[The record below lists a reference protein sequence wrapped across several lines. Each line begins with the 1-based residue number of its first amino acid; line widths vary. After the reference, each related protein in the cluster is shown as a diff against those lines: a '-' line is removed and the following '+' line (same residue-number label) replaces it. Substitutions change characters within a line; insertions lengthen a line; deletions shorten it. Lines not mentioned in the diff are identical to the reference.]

1 MCKVMIS
8 MLLQVSGPHTNS
20 SAGSRAHIYFDEMTL
35 SSNSMQEYV
44 EKLRKWADED
54 NHLRIQTGNSNIIGS
69 NALPGF
75 LKRGVEL
82 LAHLK

>member
-1 MCKVMIS
+1 
-8 MLLQVSGPHTNS
+8 
-20 SAGSRAHIYFDEMTL
+20 MTL

-82 LAHLK
+82 PAHLK